1 MLGIVDYGMGNIF
14 SILKATHLVG
24 LKSELVNSPE
34 KIKNYDCLILPGV
47 GAFDKA
53 IKKLKLD
60 AIDEAIIDFHSTGKY
75 VIGIC
80 LGMQLFLD
88 ESEEFGIHKG
98 LGLIKGK
105 CKKIPSIY
113 NERKLN
119 VPHISWNNIN
129 ILNHSKPLFA
139 NISHNPF
146 MYFIHSYHCDIHD
159 KDLSLSTTNYS
170 GFQFC
175 SSYQKN
181 NLIGMQFHPEKSSKN
196 GLTILKNLNKI
207 I

>member
-60 AIDEAIIDFHSTGKY
+60 AMDKAIIDFHSTGKY

-88 ESEEFGIHKG
+88 ESEEFGMNKG

-113 NERKLN
+113 NERK
-119 VPHISWNNIN
+119 
-129 ILNHSKPLFA
+129 
-139 NISHNPF
+139 
-146 MYFIHSYHCDIHD
+146 
-159 KDLSLSTTNYS
+159 
-170 GFQFC
+170 
-175 SSYQKN
+175 
-181 NLIGMQFHPEKSSKN
+181 
-196 GLTILKNLNKI
+196 
-207 I
+207 